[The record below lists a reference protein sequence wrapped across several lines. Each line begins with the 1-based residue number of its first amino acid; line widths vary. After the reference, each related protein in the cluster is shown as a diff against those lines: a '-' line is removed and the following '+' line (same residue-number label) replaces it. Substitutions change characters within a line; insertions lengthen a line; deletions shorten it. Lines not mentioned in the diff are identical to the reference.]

1 MSEITVQ
8 IKTPSRSENFN
19 VTLKSDHTVAQA
31 KDVISMSCDTPASR
45 QRLIFAGR
53 VLKDTQILSDCSMY
67 FCILMFKDSFI
78 DFLFFFF

>member
-8 IKTPSRSENFN
+8 IKTPSRSDNFN
-19 VTLKSDHTVAQA
+19 VTLKSDHTVSQA

-53 VLKDTQILSDCSMY
+53 VLKDTQILSDCSMFFVFFCFRIALFIY
-67 FCILMFKDSFI
+67 FFCSF
-78 DFLFFFF
+78 